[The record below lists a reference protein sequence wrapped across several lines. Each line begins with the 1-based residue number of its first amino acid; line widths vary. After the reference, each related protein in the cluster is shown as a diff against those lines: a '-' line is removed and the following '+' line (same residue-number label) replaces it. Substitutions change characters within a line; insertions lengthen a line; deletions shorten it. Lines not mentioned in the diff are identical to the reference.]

1 MNGAGAGASGA
12 GGGTGPGAGA
22 LGGVPPVGISEVIL
36 VVQDVARS
44 VAFYR
49 DVVGLLPERIG
60 SPKFAWFWA
69 GPAGRS
75 QRIGIT
81 TGPLSYG
88 AAHCAGPQ
96 HFAFGTQKARI
107 PELKAA
113 LERHGLEVEGPVEFP
128 SWDAHS
134 IYISDPDGNRIEFC
148 GFGGGG
154 S

>member
-1 MNGAGAGASGA
+1 VSGGGA
-12 GGGTGPGAGA
+12 GGADRPGGARGA
-22 LGGVPPVGISEVIL
+22 LGGNPPDGISEVIL
-36 VVQDVARS
+36 VVEDVARS

-88 AAHCAGPQ
+88 AAHCGGPQ
-96 HFAFGTQKARI
+96 HFAFGTSRGRI
-107 PELKAA
+107 PDLKAA
-113 LERHGLEVEGPVEFP
+113 LERAGLEVEGPVEFP
-128 SWDAHS
+128 AWDAHS
-134 IYISDPDGNRIEFC
+134 IYFSDPDGNRIEFC
-148 GFGGGG
+148 GFGGKQ
-154 S
+154 SA